1 MGPGAVLDLGSR
13 DLSARSES
21 EYGLNYPNPL
31 LLLVLEESLFLKY
44 EFFMSIASVLNTP
57 GSRSICGILIR
68 YFEMSVLSTGQRPDG
83 LFYDVCNCI
92 KVQCFKRKIFI
103 PPQKKPGEKFMR

>member
-1 MGPGAVLDLGSR
+1 
-13 DLSARSES
+13 
-21 EYGLNYPNPL
+21 
-31 LLLVLEESLFLKY
+31 
-44 EFFMSIASVLNTP
+44 MSIASVLNTP

-103 PPQKKPGEKFMR
+103 PPPKKNPAKNLCDRISHRLKNNRVYPRGS